1 MGWSWG
7 RGAEERGLHG
17 ATMENQRVS
26 AVHKRDKTSL
36 LEALDTLIRFFLHAY
51 RQYKNNKSTQY
62 PNSHQKVVQHNT
74 FKVLF
79 KVVKKKK
86 KKKKEKE
93 EERNKENKSMLT
105 ELILV

>member
-1 MGWSWG
+1 M
-7 RGAEERGLHG
+7 GLHG

-86 KKKKEKE
+86 KKKEEE
-93 EERNKENKSMLT
+93 EERNRRKTNQCLRSSYLCKKKKKKSY
-105 ELILV
+105 

>member
-1 MGWSWG
+1 M
-7 RGAEERGLHG
+7 HG
-17 ATMENQRVS
+17 ATMENRRVS

-51 RQYKNNKSTQY
+51 RQYKNNNSTQY
-62 PNSHQKVVQHNT
+62 PNTHQNGVQHNT

-86 KKKKEKE
+86 EEE
-93 EERNKENKSMLT
+93 EERNRRKTNQFLLSSYL
-105 ELILV
+105 